1 MKRLHEFDLPIRL
14 QFNEIMARKIYVSIG
29 WRIE

>member
-1 MKRLHEFDLPIRL
+1 LPEFALPIRL
-14 QFNEIMARKIYVSIG
+14 QFNEIMSGKIYVSIG